1 MQSDCVHARVRPTHL
16 WERTGSAKHLIRT
29 SRPDRWPQQPTYLF
43 TPRPGCGDQAH
54 MEPSRLRA
62 DNFSHR
68 WRGEARLCSIRTAS
82 SLRLRFTGQC
92 LPLTNAEGALVAG
105 VT

>member
-1 MQSDCVHARVRPTHL
+1 
-16 WERTGSAKHLIRT
+16 
-29 SRPDRWPQQPTYLF
+29 
-43 TPRPGCGDQAH
+43 